1 MRAFAILA
9 PRKGGF
15 RRSRSR
21 SVVGDIGARA
31 GSHLVVEVSVE
42 AQDVRVS
49 QVRLDLDLPS
59 QLVLHVR
66 LLELVLEQ
74 HFQRDDVLAS
84 LLARQVHVAELA
96 AAQRLTDV
104 EVAYLFIVGSGGR
117 RCRASG

>member
-1 MRAFAILA
+1 MGYDFLGLSRCVDFVVPMVYDMTGLTA
-9 PRKGGF
+9 PGHPTASANSPLGAV
-15 RRSRSR
+15 SE
-21 SVVGDIGARA
+21 SVRQY
-31 GSHLVVEVSVE
+31 L
-42 AQDVRVS
+42 
-49 QVRLDLDLPS
+49 RLGILPS

-117 RCRASG
+117 RCGASG

>member
-1 MRAFAILA
+1 M
-9 PRKGGF
+9 
-15 RRSRSR
+15 
-21 SVVGDIGARA
+21 GDIGARA

-84 LLARQVHVAELA
+84 LLARQVHVAEFPA
-96 AAQRLTDV
+96 TERF
-104 EVAYLFIVGSGGR
+104 AYIKVFQLLLF
-117 RCRASG
+117 